1 MRLYSSRIPLLSKEI
16 IERLVAEGDIEVGS
30 KEEADLD
37 VQAVLKEYI
46 RTDRELTE
54 KAKDLMERRGL
65 AHEQFGKTKRAVAE
79 ERGFGLGEEGISW
92 ICNQLLETF
101 MHSRFVDE
109 VFASDGDLR
118 KKMKEIIRR
127 HMLVDEELDGEVRNR
142 IRNLQEGTA
151 NWDVEYAK
159 VMEQIKQKRGISD

>member
-1 MRLYSSRIPLLSKEI
+1 MRLYSSRVPILSKEI
-16 IERLVAEGDIEVGS
+16 IERLVADGDIEVGS

-37 VQAVLKEYI
+37 VQAVLKEYL

-54 KAKDLMERRGL
+54 KAKDLMEKRGL
-65 AHEQFGKTKRAVAE
+65 AHEAFGKTKRSVAE

-109 VFASDGDLR
+109 VFASDQDLR

-142 IRNLQEGTA
+142 IKNLQEGTA
-151 NWDVEYAK
+151 NWDVEYSK
-159 VMEQIKQKRGISD
+159 VMEQIKQKRGITD